1 MLRVSGTTIALVWST
16 FVDLPSSRPKERI
29 EPISIG
35 RSLVL
40 RESLRVF
47 RFSFST
53 RVHRTNVRRVF
64 QLPVPHTHTQIYTH
78 THTQALDQI
87 DENDCTDPNRTTLW
101 LTVRC
106 REWFSYTASES
117 STVSC
122 ASNLAFRWRPATV
135 LTGHTGHKT
144 VPTSSGISMLWE
156 IS

>member
-1 MLRVSGTTIALVWST
+1 MLQAHSMLRVSGTTIALVWST

-64 QLPVPHTHTQIYTH
+64 QLPVPHTHTHRYIH
-78 THTQALDQI
+78 TLSHKHLIKLMKTIAPTQTGRHSGSRSGV
-87 DENDCTDPNRTTLW
+87 ENDFPTLRPNPPPCPVLRT
-101 LTVRC
+101 
-106 REWFSYTASES
+106 
-117 STVSC
+117 
-122 ASNLAFRWRPATV
+122 WR
-135 LTGHTGHKT
+135 
-144 VPTSSGISMLWE
+144 SGDDRRRS
-156 IS
+156 